1 MNKFCASYEV
11 IPRSPVHTSRAVSSA
26 VGFCCGGFPSG
37 FAVVL
42 RVELV
47 GEVLGVGL
55 VGSKTL
61 VVGGSSNPGGFFL
74 RLRAVVH
81 CVASPRECFLHFTS
95 LRGQVKGLVRLPVPK
110 NAPFVVKPCGGISS
124 LSLSLSLSRFLFLA
138 SSTRIPP
145 CQQKTVSHTRCAR
158 WPPCLRERST

>member
-1 MNKFCASYEV
+1 MNKLCASYEV
-11 IPRSPVHTSRAVSSA
+11 IPRSPVHTSRAVFSA

-47 GEVLGVGL
+47 GGKVLGVGL
-55 VGSKTL
+55 VGSKIL
-61 VVGGSSNPGGFFL
+61 VVGGSSNPGGLFL

-110 NAPFVVKPCGGISS
+110 NSPFVVKPCGGIS
-124 LSLSLSLSRFLFLA
+124 SLSLSRFLFLA

-145 CQQKTVSHTRCAR
+145 SQQKTVSHTLCAR
-158 WPPCLRERST
+158 WHPCLRERST